1 MTGHR
6 LGEWGHALPPGGVGA
21 PADIAPFF
29 LSTVRSTTRR
39 SPRPAKPKGSL
50 TEAEREYVRSHSPP
64 PQLGVTA
71 IARNLGR
78 GRSAINKVVKD
89 EGLRER
95 GVRDDAP
102 PDALI
107 RPHVDWPRKAVLA
120 LANRS
125 VLDGYTAKDAEV
137 ADELRAISDANDL
150 TSLYRRSVIG
160 QLKHCCGFWTVT
172 GSGSGSPVI
181 SAYPATAAALW
192 DDALKSIR
200 CGLVVVESAA
210 RQGTD
215 ERVPTLVGV
224 YEPGCVIELRADGGR
239 WVASYRP
246 HGMGRPLMEPMPYEP
261 TLERPFGQSRI
272 TRTVMSITDDAVREK
287 ARSEIAAEFAA
298 FPQKWLLGTDAE
310 TINDGNRYS
319 AAMGV
324 MQEVAKDPD
333 GDSPTIWQS
342 PQLTMQPHIDY
353 MRSLAA
359 QFAGETDLPLSS
371 LGVVS
376 DNPSSAEA
384 IYAAKEDLVIDAQN
398 LNRSNAQALRNVA
411 LMALAV
417 SHGTDWATE
426 RDAGHGVEPMFR
438 DEARPSVVSMSDA
451 LLKQVQAIPWLAD
464 TDVALEML
472 GYNEEQRQR
481 MQSDKKRAQA
491 DAAISSLFAPTKE
504 AESANSSQPAGR
516 ADA

>member
-1 MTGHR
+1 M
-6 LGEWGHALPPGGVGA
+6 
-21 PADIAPFF
+21 
-29 LSTVRSTTRR
+29 RSTTRR

-50 TEAEREYVRSHSPP
+50 TEAEREYVRSHFP

-107 RPHVDWPRKAVLA
+107 RPHVDRPRKAVLA

-137 ADELRAISDANDL
+137 
-150 TSLYRRSVIG
+150 
-160 QLKHCCGFWTVT
+160 
-172 GSGSGSPVI
+172 
-181 SAYPATAAALW
+181 
-192 DDALKSIR
+192 
-200 CGLVVVESAA
+200 
-210 RQGTD
+210 TD

-417 SHGTDWATE
+417 AHGTDWATE

-481 MQSDKKRAQA
+481 MQADRRRAQ
-491 DAAISSLFAPTKE
+491 
-504 AESANSSQPAGR
+504 GR
-516 ADA
+516 AVLNAATGVPVDATALTTAETRRQATEAANGAQQAGA

>member
-1 MTGHR
+1 M
-6 LGEWGHALPPGGVGA
+6 
-21 PADIAPFF
+21 
-29 LSTVRSTTRR
+29 
-39 SPRPAKPKGSL
+39 
-50 TEAEREYVRSHSPP
+50 
-64 PQLGVTA
+64 
-71 IARNLGR
+71 
-78 GRSAINKVVKD
+78 VKD

-95 GVRDDAP
+95 DVRDDAP

-107 RPHVDWPRKAVLA
+107 RPHVDRPRKAVLA

-137 ADELRAISDANDL
+137 ADE
-150 TSLYRRSVIG
+150 
-160 QLKHCCGFWTVT
+160 
-172 GSGSGSPVI
+172 
-181 SAYPATAAALW
+181 
-192 DDALKSIR
+192 
-200 CGLVVVESAA
+200 
-210 RQGTD
+210 
-215 ERVPTLVGV
+215 RVPTLVGV
-224 YEPGCVIELRADGGR
+224 YEPGCVIELRSDRGR
-239 WVASYRP
+239 WSAAYRP

-384 IYAAKEDLVIDAQN
+384 IYAAKEDLVINAQN

-417 SHGTDWATE
+417 AHGTDWATE

-464 TDVALEML
+464 TSVALEML
-472 GYNEEQRQR
+472 GYAEEQRQR
-481 MQSDKKRAQA
+481 MQADRRRAQ
-491 DAAISSLFAPTKE
+491 
-504 AESANSSQPAGR
+504 GR
-516 ADA
+516 AVLNAATGVPVDATTITTSETRKRDMGATDGTEQTGA

>member
-6 LGEWGHALPPGGVGA
+6 LGEWGHALPPGGG
-21 PADIAPFF
+21 
-29 LSTVRSTTRR
+29 RR
-39 SPRPAKPKGSL
+39 SRGHSAIFSL
-50 TEAEREYVRSHSPP
+50 DREEHHAQEPETGEAQGVAHRGGARVREEPLP

-181 SAYPATAAALW
+181 SAYPATAAAALW